1 MHGLLSSGNDKQIFG
16 INQEGRHG
24 DTIIPPSVGQRVIQP
39 YTGQRIPFGILAAA
53 ETPDMPR
60 HDKVGP
66 ISEDHLDVATM
77 GNIYTLQRQH
87 SGLLEE
93 STDPRLC
100 LS

>member
-1 MHGLLSSGNDKQIFG
+1 MDFYLAAMITDFRDQPRRKTWRHYHSSI
-16 INQEGRHG
+16 
-24 DTIIPPSVGQRVIQP
+24 SWA
-39 YTGQRIPFGILAAA
+39 TGYPALHRPTDSFGILAAA